1 MWISEQFVKKPEAE
15 AAGFGE
21 VSIGGA
27 RSAVLSAGRE
37 QRLLPVISPG
47 GYVWLPSPG
56 QRVLV
61 LKEGGSCI
69 AGALQPE
76 TALMPGDVLIYAGDA
91 SIRIKTNG
99 EIRLTGRVYVN
110 GTQIGGEGNGA

>member
-21 VSIGGA
+21 VSISGD
-27 RSAVLSAGRE
+27 LAGFSELGR
-37 QRLLPVISPG
+37 RDKVH
-47 GYVWLPSPG
+47 
-56 QRVLV
+56 R
-61 LKEGGSCI
+61 
-69 AGALQPE
+69 GALQPE
-76 TALMPGDVLIYAGDA
+76 TALTPGDVLIYAGDA